1 MSAAYFDWLLNQPG
15 GRSRGCRPLGNI
27 NLIIFF
33 VGVA

>member
-1 MSAAYFDWLLNQPG
+1 MSAAYFGRLLNQPG
-15 GRSRGCRPLGNI
+15 GRSRGCPPLGNI